1 MPTQDENKT
10 AKCNFCGKPAQKVS
24 RLLFGRGA
32 YICDEC
38 VMLCY
43 QMLVSDGTI
52 DDFRIMSVSPPK
64 DCRTKK
70 VCRNRWR

>member
-1 MPTQDENKT
+1 MPTHDENKL
-10 AKCNFCGKPAQKVS
+10 AKCSFCGKSANQVS

-43 QMLVSDGTI
+43 QMLVNDGTLEELA
-52 DDFRIMSVSPPK
+52 P
-64 DCRTKK
+64 TA
-70 VCRNRWR
+70 